1 MELFELFGRIAL
13 QGRDEFNR
21 DLDSVSNKT
30 EKFANKLKNGLGT
43 AAKIGAK
50 AVTASLAIAGT
61 AITAITKNAVENYAE
76 YEQLVGGVETL
87 FKDSADIVMEYA
99 ENAYKTAGLSANE
112 YMETVTSFS
121 ASLLQSLDGDTQA
134 AAEMAD
140 LAITDMADN
149 ANKMGTDM
157 ASIQNAY
164 QGFAKQNYTMLDNL
178 KLGYGGTKE
187 EMQRLI
193 DDANA
198 LNAAQGKLTNYSI
211 DSYADIVSAIHDVQ
225 TEMDITGTTA
235 EKAANTIQGSIAS
248 VKGSWQN
255 LLTAI
260 SSEDLPV
267 DEYISAFV
275 DSVSVAAG
283 NLLPRIGIAL
293 NGVVEL
299 VNQLAPQI
307 VAAIPELV
315 STILPVVATA
325 ATSLVEAVAAALPG
339 IVTALIAAAP
349 SIISVL
355 MSIYDAIVTA
365 LPTLFDA
372 LMSALPTLLPML
384 INGLIDIVVKLC
396 NDFSKIIQPLIAY
409 LPDIII
415 SIVEALTGNLP
426 ALIEGCITLVMGIVQ
441 AVPQI
446 IQELVDA
453 LPTIISMI
461 VTALL
466 ENLPAIIAGLIQVVL
481 GVRQA
486 LPQIFMSLIKYV
498 PNIMSGIW
506 QGVKNVFSGVG
517 DFFGGIFGDAWEE
530 IKGAFSAVEDFFAGI
545 WDGIQGAFGS
555 VAEWFR
561 NIFSD
566 AWNAVKNV
574 FSSGGE
580 VFSGIKEGIADTFIT
595 VVNAIIKGIN
605 TVVAVPFN
613 AINAVLNKVRSI
625 EILDYQPFVDLWS
638 KDPLAVPQ
646 IPLLYEGGVLK
657 KGQVGLLEGS
667 GAEAVVPLEK
677 NTGWLNVIAE
687 RLNALQGNAPVDSNA
702 LLAKLDAILDA
713 ILSMGNFRE
722 AIDGAALKIND
733 REFGR
738 LVRGVVNA

>member
-1 MELFELFGRIAL
+1 MELFELLGIIAL

-30 EKFANKLKNGLGT
+30 EKFANKLKNGLGK

-50 AVTASLAIAGT
+50 AVTASLAVAGA

-87 FKDSADIVMEYA
+87 FKDSADTVMQYA
-99 ENAYKTAGLSANE
+99 ENAYKTAGLSAND

-121 ASLLQSLDGDTQA
+121 ASLLQSLGGDTA
-134 AAEMAD
+134 KAAEMAD

-178 KLGYGGTKE
+178 KLGYGGTQE

-211 DSYADIVSAIHDVQ
+211 DSYADVVSAIHDVQ
-225 TEMDITGTTA
+225 TEMGITGTTA
-235 EKAANTIQGSIAS
+235 AEAASTITGSIAS
-248 VKGSWQN
+248 MKGSWQN
-255 LLTAI
+255 LLTAM

-267 DEYISAFV
+267 DEYVSAFV
-275 DSVSVAAG
+275 DSVSTVAD

-293 NGVVEL
+293 DGVVQL

-307 VAAIPELV
+307 VAAVPELV
-315 STILPVVATA
+315 STLLTVVVNA
-325 ATSLVEAVAAALPG
+325 ATSLVGAIAAELPG
-339 IVTALIAAAP
+339 IVSALVACAP
-349 SIISVL
+349 SIISAFV
-355 MSIYDAIVTA
+355 SIFDALITA

-372 LMSALPTLLPML
+372 LASALPTLIPLLIDGL
-384 INGLIDIVVKLC
+384 INMVVELC
-396 NDFSKIIQPLIAY
+396 NDFAQIIQPLIAY

-415 SIVEALTGNLP
+415 TFVEALTSNLP
-426 ALIEGCITLVMGIVQ
+426 AVIDGCITLVMGIVQ

-453 LPTIISMI
+453 IPTIISMI

-486 LPQIFMSLIKYV
+486 LPQIFMSLIKSV

-517 DFFGGIFGDAWEE
+517 DFFGGIFGDAWESV
-530 IKGAFSAVEDFFAGI
+530 KGAFSTVEDFFAGM
-545 WDGIQGAFGS
+545 WEGIKGAFGS
-555 VAEWFR
+555 VTDWFK

-580 VFSGIKEGIADTFIT
+580 IFSGIKEGIADTFIN

-625 EILDYQPFVDLWS
+625 EILDYQPFADLWS
-638 KDPLAVPQ
+638 QNPLAVPQ
-646 IPLLYEGGVLK
+646 IPLLETGGVLK

-667 GAEAVVPLEK
+667 GAEAVVPLER
-677 NTGWLNVIAE
+677 NTGWINGIAE
-687 RLNALQGNAPVDSNA
+687 RLNALQGNTPADNSAV
-702 LLAKLDAILDA
+702 LAKLDAILDA
-713 ILSMGNFRE
+713 ILSIGNLRE
-722 AIDGAALKIND
+722 AIDGAALKING
-733 REFGR
+733 REFAR
-738 LVRGVVNA
+738 LVKGVG